1 MEETLTRTTPDNKAR
16 LSSPLIL
23 EKCLMFEQ
31 DMLDFQQLYNVE
43 VRYTTYVDSDL
54 KCAI

>member
-1 MEETLTRTTPDNKAR
+1 MEETFTRTTPDNKAR

>member
-1 MEETLTRTTPDNKAR
+1 MEETFTRTTPDNKAR

-23 EKCLMFEQ
+23 ENCLMFER

-54 KCAI
+54 KWAI